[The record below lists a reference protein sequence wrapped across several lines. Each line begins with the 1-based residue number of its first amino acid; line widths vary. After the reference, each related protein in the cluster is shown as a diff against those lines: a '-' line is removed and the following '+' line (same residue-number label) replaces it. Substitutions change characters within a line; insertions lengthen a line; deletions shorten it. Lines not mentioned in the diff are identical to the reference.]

1 MNKIIKENGIIL
13 GIMILW
19 LFIHFICLMLSNNSA
34 KTEFYPFTDLKLIY
48 SYDITEFVVYGISPF
63 VLFSIIKLIYNEK
76 N

>member
-19 LFIHFICLMLSNNSA
+19 LFIHFICLMLSNNSS

-48 SYDITEFVVYGISPF
+48 SYDITEIIVYGISPF